1 MPELPEIETIKRGIN
16 CLVGNKINNLTIRND
31 SLRYKISS
39 TLKNDIVGKVI
50 ISIQRRA
57 KYLLLELTNGFI
69 LIHLGMSGRLTLL
82 NDKSTPVKK
91 HDHFDIVFS
100 NKTLRYND
108 PRRFGLIVYTDT
120 PSSNN
125 LLKNLG
131 PEPLEKDFTYQYLL
145 NKLRNKKSVIKK
157 LIMDNQIVVGVGNI
171 YACESLFLAKISPL
185 RDGNSIT
192 ADEAQLLVQSIQKIL
207 KSAIELGGSTLRDYQ
222 TADGSLGYFQNVH
235 KVYARSGKACD
246 ECGTI
251 ILEQRLG
258 QRNSFYCPNCQK

>member
-16 CLVGNKINNLTIRND
+16 CLVGNKINDLIIRND
-31 SLRYKISS
+31 SLRYKISH
-39 TLKNDIVGKVI
+39 TLKHDIVGKII
-50 ISIQRRA
+50 ISIKRRA

-69 LIHLGMSGRLTLL
+69 IIHLGMSGRLTLL
-82 NDKSTPVKK
+82 NDTSTLVKK
-91 HDHFDIVFS
+91 HDHFDIVF
-100 NKTLRYND
+100 NNQILRYND
-108 PRRFGLIVYTDT
+108 PRRFGLIVYTDN
-120 PSSNN
+120 PSSNT

-131 PEPLEKDFTYQYLL
+131 PEPLEKDFTSKYLID
-145 NKLRNKKSVIKK
+145 KLQNKKSAIKK

-185 RDGNSIT
+185 RNGNSIT
-192 ADEAQLLVQSIQKIL
+192 SKEAQLLVQSIKIIL
-207 KSAIELGGSTLRDYQ
+207 KNAIELGGSTLRDYQ

-235 KVYARSGKACD
+235 KVYAKSGRDCE

-251 ILEQRLG
+251 ILEKRLG